1 MKPKLILIVFLFFA
15 SSSIV
20 YAQDNGDEE
29 MQTLFGK
36 RPVIV
41 GGYGGPKVGFSQF
54 DGKDIW
60 LVGGRGGAIFNHVFS
75 IGGAGYGIVNS
86 PYYSNITYKES
97 TYNDAYLQ
105 GCYGGLQ
112 LEYIL
117 KPYKVVHIS
126 FPLLIGAGGLQF
138 TDERLVSSQGYNMN
152 DHIICNTAFFVI
164 EPGLEIELNVIR
176 FMRLAIGLN
185 YRYAH
190 SINLPDVPSNPFN
203 TLTGSVSLKFGS
215 F

>member
-1 MKPKLILIVFLFFA
+1 MKPKLFLTVFFIIA
-15 SSSIV
+15 SSSFI
-20 YAQDNGDEE
+20 YAQGNDDEK
-29 MQTLFGK
+29 MQTLFGNE
-36 RPVIV
+36 PVIV
-41 GGYGGPKVGFSQF
+41 GGYGGPRVGFSQF

-86 PYYSNITYKES
+86 PYFSSITFKDS
-97 TYNDAYLQ
+97 TYNDVYLE
-105 GCYGGLQ
+105 GGYGGLQ

-138 TDERLVSSQGYNMN
+138 TDERYINTQDYNLN
-152 DHIICNTAFFVI
+152 NHIICNKAFFVI

-176 FMRLAIGLN
+176 FMRLAIGLS

-190 SINLPDVPSNPFN
+190 GVELPDVSSNAFN